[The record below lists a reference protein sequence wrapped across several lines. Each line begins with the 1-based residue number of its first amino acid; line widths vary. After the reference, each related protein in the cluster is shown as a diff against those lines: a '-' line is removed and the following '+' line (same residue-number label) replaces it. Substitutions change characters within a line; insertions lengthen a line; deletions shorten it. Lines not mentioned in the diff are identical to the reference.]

1 MERRKEDY
9 MTKQYLTAK
18 EVGEALGIS
27 EGKAYAVIREL
38 NGQLKAKGYI
48 TISGKVNRAYFEEK
62 CCYGGMAV

>member
-1 MERRKEDY
+1 

-27 EGKAYAVIREL
+27 EGKSYAVIREL
-38 NGQLKAKGYI
+38 NSQLKAKGYI

-62 CCYGGMAV
+62 CCYGGMAEGAQE